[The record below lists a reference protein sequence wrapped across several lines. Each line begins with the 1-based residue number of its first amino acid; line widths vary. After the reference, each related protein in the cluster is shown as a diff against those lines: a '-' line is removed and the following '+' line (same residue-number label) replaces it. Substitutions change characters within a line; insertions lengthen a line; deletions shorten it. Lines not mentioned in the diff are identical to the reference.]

1 MMEGRWLWRTRVRFS
16 VCLGSTTYSV
26 MTVFNLWR
34 GGINKQYN
42 IQIRNGYTDFTIS
55 MVITRLKNPTR
66 LTNLR
71 TIRQTIYIDCIS
83 NYYGYKEPFADE
95 TSNSPPHA
103 CMVLDSRIAEGTGCL
118 TPSLK
123 DLGLR
128 VRAQRGLHFTSQLAQ
143 FRGNTILLFYKFLTR
158 RHLFLYRACD

>member
-1 MMEGRWLWRTRVRFS
+1 
-16 VCLGSTTYSV
+16 

-42 IQIRNGYTDFTIS
+42 IQIRNGYTDYTIS

-83 NYYGYKEPFADE
+83 NHYGYK
-95 TSNSPPHA
+95 SPLQMKPPIHHHTRA
-103 CMVLDSRIAEGTGCL
+103 WCWIAG
-118 TPSLK
+118 
-123 DLGLR
+123 
-128 VRAQRGLHFTSQLAQ
+128 
-143 FRGNTILLFYKFLTR
+143 
-158 RHLFLYRACD
+158 